1 MVRQREWLWRT
12 SPVWVGCALLL
23 LGCETPGAGALVP
36 EATELAA
43 SVADADALSV
53 GVHEVTGVE
62 VALTQVQRASGD
74 TLTVRWSY
82 RNRTQ
87 EAKPVTGEIGETY
100 LVDPVNRK
108 KYLIVRDANDRP
120 VGGQDGDPNRGGLP
134 AGQTLT
140 AWAKFAAPA
149 DDVEQISVYIPNV
162 SPFEDI
168 PISSGDQ

>member
-1 MVRQREWLWRT
+1 MVRQGEWLWRA
-12 SPVWVGCALLL
+12 SLWVGCALLL
-23 LGCETPGAGALVP
+23 LGCGTPGAGALVR
-36 EATELAA
+36 EATELPAP
-43 SVADADALSV
+43 VAEAELSV
-53 GVHEVTGVE
+53 GVHGVTGVE

-74 TLTVRWSY
+74 TLPVRWSY
-82 RNRTQ
+82 RTQ

-100 LVDPVNRK
+100 LVDPVNKK
-108 KYLIVRDANDRP
+108 KYLIVRDANGLS

-162 SPFEDI
+162 PPFEDI

>member
-1 MVRQREWLWRT
+1 MRQGDWRWRT
-12 SPVWVGCALLL
+12 SLPWVGCALLL
-23 LGCETPGAGALVP
+23 LGCGTPGSGALVS
-36 EATELAA
+36 EATELPAPAA
-43 SVADADALSV
+43 ETDALGV

-87 EAKPVTGEIGETY
+87 EVKPVIDEIGETY
-100 LVDPVNRK
+100 LVDLVNKTR
-108 KYLIVRDANDRP
+108 YLMVRDANDLP
-120 VGGQDGDPNRGGLP
+120 VGGQDGDPNRVGLP

-149 DDVEQISVYIPNV
+149 DGVERISVYIPNV
-162 SPFEDI
+162 PPFEDI

>member
-1 MVRQREWLWRT
+1 MRQGAWLWRT
-12 SPVWVGCALLL
+12 SLPWAGCTLLL
-23 LGCETPGAGALVP
+23 LGCGTPGAGALVP
-36 EATELAA
+36 EATEQPAP
-43 SVADADALSV
+43 VAETDALGV

-87 EAKPVTGEIGETY
+87 EAKPVTDEIGETY
-100 LVDPVNRK
+100 LVDPINKK
-108 KYLIVRDANDRP
+108 KYLMVRDANDLP
-120 VGGQDGDPNRGGLP
+120 VGGQDGDPNRVGGLP

-149 DDVEQISVYIPNV
+149 DDVERISVYIPNV
-162 SPFEDI
+162 PLFEDI

>member
-1 MVRQREWLWRT
+1 MRQREWLWRT
-12 SPVWVGCALLL
+12 SLLWVGCALLL
-23 LGCETPGAGALVP
+23 FGCGTPGVGALVS
-36 EATELAA
+36 EATELPTP
-43 SVADADALSV
+43 VAESDALGV
-53 GVHEVTGVE
+53 WVHEVTGVE

-87 EAKPVTGEIGETY
+87 EAEPVTGEIVETY

-108 KYLIVRDANDRP
+108 KYLIVRDENDLP

-134 AGQTLT
+134 AGQALT

-162 SPFEDI
+162 PPFKDI
-168 PISSGDQ
+168 PISRGD

>member
-12 SPVWVGCALLL
+12 SLLWVGCALLL
-23 LGCETPGAGALVP
+23 LGCGAPGAGALVP

-43 SVADADALSV
+43 SVVDADALSV

-87 EAKPVTGEIGETY
+87 EDKPVTGEIGETY

-108 KYLIVRDANDRP
+108 KYLIVRDANGLP
-120 VGGQDGDPNRGGLP
+120 VGGQDGDPNSGGLP

-140 AWAKFAAPA
+140 AWAKFSAPA

-162 SPFEDI
+162 PPFEDI

>member
-12 SPVWVGCALLL
+12 SLLWVGCALLL
-23 LGCETPGAGALVP
+23 LACGTPGAGALAP
-36 EATELAA
+36 EATELPAPE
-43 SVADADALSV
+43 ADALSV
-53 GVHEVTGVE
+53 GVHELTGVE

-82 RNRTQ
+82 RNRAQ

-108 KYLIVRDANDRP
+108 KYLIVRDANDLP

-149 DDVEQISVYIPNV
+149 EEVEHISVYIPNV

-168 PISSGDQ
+168 PISLGDQ